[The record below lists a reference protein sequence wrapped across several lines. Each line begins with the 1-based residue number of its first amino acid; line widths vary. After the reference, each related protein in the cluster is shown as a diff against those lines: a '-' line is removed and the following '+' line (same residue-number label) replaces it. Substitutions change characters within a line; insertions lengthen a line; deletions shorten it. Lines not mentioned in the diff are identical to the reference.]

1 MANQYDK
8 IFKENIEPLFAVLA
22 QRLLGLPPERFA
34 ELKDKLQKTV
44 ERETDFIRRV
54 LHDNP
59 ADDFIFQLEV
69 QGQNLLRMPR
79 RMLLYRAIL
88 YDKYGLPVLQIV
100 LYVGQKPLTMPARI
114 EQENLSFGYHLLDIR
129 SFSYLDFINSDNSE
143 AVLIAILANFGDQ
156 TAEQIVERILMRLVE
171 LNPDSGLLEK
181 YTFQLHTL
189 SGLRKLQPLV
199 NKKLLAMPLKIDFKK
214 DLFYKQGSQEGKIEG
229 KIEGEIEGEIK
240 AKRQVVIN
248 LLEMKYA
255 TQQIVDIV
263 NVSEDFVREVASSL
277 KQGNNKK

>member
-1 MANQYDK
+1 
-8 IFKENIEPLFAVLA
+8 
-22 QRLLGLPPERFA
+22 
-34 ELKDKLQKTV
+34 
-44 ERETDFIRRV
+44 
-54 LHDNP
+54 
-59 ADDFIFQLEV
+59 
-69 QGQNLLRMPR
+69 
-79 RMLLYRAIL
+79 MLLYRAIL

-143 AVLIAILANFGDQ
+143 AVLIAILANFDDQ
-156 TAEQIVERILMRLVE
+156 TAEQIVERILTRLVE
-171 LNPDSGLLEK
+171 LNPESGLLEK
-181 YTFQLHTL
+181 YIFQLRVL
-189 SGLRKLQPLV
+189 SGLRKLRPV
-199 NKKLLAMPLKIDFKK
+199 INKKIEKMPIKIDMKG
-214 DLFYKQGSQEGKIEG
+214 DLFYQQ
-229 KIEGEIEGEIK
+229 GEIET
-240 AKRQVVIN
+240 KRQVVIN